1 MTVIDASALLA
12 ILQGEPERESLLDR
26 IGADPAPV
34 VSPVNLLEA
43 HMLMRSRRGE
53 VGVAK
58 LDEFV
63 VVAGIKVAA
72 IDAAQAAAA
81 REAFDRF
88 GKGRHPASLNL
99 ADCFAYALSKTL
111 GEPLLFKGRDF
122 EATDVTAA
130 E

>member
-1 MTVIDASALLA
+1 
-12 ILQGEPERESLLDR
+12 
-26 IGADPAPV
+26 
-34 VSPVNLLEA
+34 
-43 HMLMRSRRGE
+43 MLMRSRRGE